1 MVRKTQHLLQERR
14 EGGKDL
20 NKSLEERIKAIK
32 SQTFYDSIEIKEV
45 DSTTSDE
52 YLVVKGYVNR
62 FKDQTGNLVVDRDSD
77 SVSPEGMSI
86 TNYMKNPVILFNHNK
101 SEVIGKA
108 VKVELRPDGI
118 YKEMHI
124 YKALNHKVY
133 DAVRLGVLKA
143 FSIGFAVKDLK
154 YIPDIDCF
162 LITDSELYESSIVAV
177 PCNQDSIV
185 EDVSVG
191 GTMSLGIKG
200 VNADIIGKSLDE
212 VDNKEKDLLQDVAET
227 LKQIKEMIQTP
238 QIKEQTTETK
248 EEQDGVQTLEEIQET
263 DEVTKEVTEVV
274 EETQEAGDKQEV
286 NVNFTELASTL
297 AVSGENFD
305 ELLEVTSILQAKLNT
320 FLNETLN

>member
-1 MVRKTQHLLQERR
+1 M
-14 EGGKDL
+14 

-212 VDNKEKDLLQDVAET
+212 VNDKEKDLLQEVAET
-227 LKQIKEMIQTP
+227 LVQIKELLTKQETEPQSKETP
-238 QIKEQTTETK
+238 EVENSDLEDKEKDEGSTKEVDGEPDNNK
-248 EEQDGVQTLEEIQET
+248 EEQT
-263 DEVTKEVTEVV
+263 
-274 EETQEAGDKQEV
+274 QEV
-286 NVNFTELASTL
+286 NANLSELASTL
-297 AVSGENFD
+297 AVSEENFD